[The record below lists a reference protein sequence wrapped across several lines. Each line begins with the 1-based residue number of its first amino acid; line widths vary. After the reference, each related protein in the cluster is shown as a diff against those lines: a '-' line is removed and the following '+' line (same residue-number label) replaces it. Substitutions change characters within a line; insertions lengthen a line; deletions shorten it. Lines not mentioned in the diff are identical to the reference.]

1 MKRVL
6 FSLIIILLVGINAN
20 ARVVSVDVV
29 DAEIDFSTCTEI
41 PRFSWGGSESAF
53 ERLSLLDGCLHFH
66 NDEAIIPS
74 SDCQFFPIGSD
85 DAEVGVIYTLHFK
98 VKGSINQNVSILG
111 FGQTA
116 DGNFPITTE
125 WVEGTIDFVCT
136 EADGNLLMQC
146 GDYVGD
152 FDIAYLRITHKV
164 YHWDE
169 DWIELLTNGN
179 AETPWTELGL
189 DDVAYDDT
197 DNNYKVCLWTKEK
210 GRNMNAEGGSDPH
223 PAEIIDD
230 GTGNHVFICRA
241 TEADTEGGASAWDNQ
256 LWIESP
262 RQWKAGEQFQ
272 LSFCF
277 KASKEITVNT
287 QVHSQTPSEF
297 LNLLG
302 IGNITFTTE
311 WQTYYKTVTVEDDAD
326 GMWSVAFNLNYTD
339 KAPVDFFIDDI
350 SWCKMDLDEGFF
362 VSAANTETGFV
373 DYDFDCATEFVY
385 DEGNDIYIATV
396 GTAGNQES
404 WVNEVMISTV
414 RGNDRQFKNNTLK
427 PVSAV
432 DGDPNNWID
441 YEPVAS
447 TRIKLP
453 AEGVWRIYINNNAK
467 TMAFELVESTGFDIP
482 FASIPTNT
490 PIYDLQGRRLQT
502 MQKGISI
509 VGDKKIVVK

>member
-1 MKRVL
+1 M
-6 FSLIIILLVGINAN
+6 LLVGINAN
-20 ARVVSVDVV
+20 ARVVSFDIV

-53 ERLSLLDGCLHFH
+53 ARLSLLDGCLHFH
-66 NDEAIIPS
+66 SDEAVSPS
-74 SDCQFFPIGSD
+74 SDCQFFPIGGVYPD
-85 DAEVGVIYTLHFK
+85 VGVIYTLHYK
-98 VKGSINQNVSILG
+98 VKGSVNQNVSMLG

-116 DGNFPITTE
+116 YGNLPITTE
-125 WVEGTIDFVCT
+125 WVEGTIDFECT

-152 FDIAYLRITHKV
+152 FDIAYLRITHKA
-164 YHWDE
+164 YFHR
-169 DWIELLTNGN
+169 DWIDLLTNGD

-241 TEADTEGGASAWDNQ
+241 TEADTEGDASAWDNQ

-262 RQWKAGEQFQ
+262 RRWKAGEQFK
-272 LSFCF
+272 LSFRF
-277 KASKEITVNT
+277 KASQEITINT
-287 QVHSQTPSEF
+287 QVHSQTPSDY
-297 LNLLG
+297 LYWQA
-302 IGNITFTTE
+302 IGDITFTE
-311 WQTYYKTVTVEDDAD
+311 YWQAFEDIITVPADAD

-339 KAPVDFFIDDI
+339 KAPVDFYIDDI
-350 SWCKMDLDEGFF
+350 SWSQMDLDEGFF
-362 VSAANTETGFV
+362 VSAANTETGLV
-373 DYDFDCATEFVY
+373 DYDFDYATEFVY
-385 DEGNDIYIATV
+385 DEGNDMYVATV
-396 GTAGNQES
+396 GTAGNHES

-414 RGNDRQFKNNTLK
+414 RGNNRQFKYNTLK
-427 PVSAV
+427 PMSDV

-447 TRIKLP
+447 TKIKLP
-453 AEGVWRIYINNNAK
+453 VEGVWNIYINNNAK
-467 TMAFELVESTGFDIP
+467 TMAFELLESTGIDIP
-482 FASIPTNT
+482 VSSVPTKA
-490 PIYDLQGRRLQT
+490 PIFDLQGRCMAGSIDALPA
-502 MQKGISI
+502 GIY
-509 VGDKKIVVK
+509 VANGKKVVKQ